1 MNPDIF
7 NVLDGVKVLRESEVR
22 QIVREEILRH
32 MARDLP
38 SAIDDAVESGMT
50 KGIMKIL
57 WASGILID
65 IDALRRL
72 ISNQGKMSQE
82 EREVEA
88 DPPTIDPEEIVRCRE
103 CKHFASCEEVL
114 GVPGTGFCK
123 DGQFRADEDDFCSR
137 GERRSN
143 V

>member
-22 QIVREEILRH
+22 QIVREEIVRH

-57 WASGILID
+57 WAAGILID
-65 IDALRRL
+65 IDALKGL
-72 ISNQGKMSQE
+72 ISYQDKLYRGQLA
-82 EREVEA
+82 EV
-88 DPPTIDPEEIVRCRE
+88 VRCRD
-103 CKHFASCEEVL
+103 CKHFRVLPVVEGVSCPWFCECKQSPTLEE
-114 GVPGTGFCK
+114 
-123 DGQFRADEDDFCSR
+123 DFCSR
-137 GERRSN
+137 GERRSEDD
-143 V
+143 